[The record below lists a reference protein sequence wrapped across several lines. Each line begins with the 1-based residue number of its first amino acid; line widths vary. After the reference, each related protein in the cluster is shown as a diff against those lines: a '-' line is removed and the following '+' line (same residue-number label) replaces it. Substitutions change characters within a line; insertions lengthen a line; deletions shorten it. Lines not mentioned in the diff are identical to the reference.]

1 VSQLRDAYG
10 EFRRLG
16 VEVATVSVDS
26 PYAHRVWAEELGVEF
41 PMISDFEHE
50 LVGKYDAAA
59 SPPPAFL
66 AGIMRYHTFVVD
78 AGGTL
83 RFVRYHDKEVSPA
96 TVEEILEVVRAF
108 LGGDSAV
115 IHTP

>member
-50 LVGKYDAAA
+50 FVGKYDAAA
-59 SPPPAFL
+59 SPPPQFL

-78 AGGTL
+78 SSGALG
-83 RFVRYHDKEVSPA
+83 FVRYHGKEVSPA
-96 TVEEILEVVRAF
+96 TVEEIFEAVRAF
-108 LGGDSAV
+108 LGGDPAV